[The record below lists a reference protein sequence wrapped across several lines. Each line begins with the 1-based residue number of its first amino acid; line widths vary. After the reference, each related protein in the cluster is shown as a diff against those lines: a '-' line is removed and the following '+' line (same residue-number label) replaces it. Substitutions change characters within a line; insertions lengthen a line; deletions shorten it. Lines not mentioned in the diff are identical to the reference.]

1 MTAITVNLS
10 PSLVEFVKTFAKEKN
25 ITQREVIEQSLIKT
39 KKELLKEEIEK
50 EAKELFKNKEL
61 QEECLW
67 LANAWLED
75 YNNNLKQI
83 ENEK

>member
-10 PSLVEFVKTFAKEKN
+10 PSIVEFVKTFAKENN
-25 ITQREVIEQSLIKT
+25 ITQREVIEQSLKKT
-39 KKELLKEEIEK
+39 KKELLKKEIETFFK
-50 EAKELFKNKEL
+50 EMSPEME
-61 QEECLW
+61 EECLW